1 MTLILILNLIFAG
14 PVAQWITRLT
24 TGQEIPGSTP
34 GRFVLLRMRQSGVE
48 NNKSEVRGDFPSN

>member
-1 MTLILILNLIFAG
+1 MTLIFRLNICRTCGTMDNASDYRSE
-14 PVAQWITRLT
+14 VR
-24 TGQEIPGSTP
+24 GSTP

>member
-1 MTLILILNLIFAG
+1 MTFILYLLFVG

-24 TGQEIPGSTP
+24 TDQEIPGSTP

-48 NNKSEVRGDFPSN
+48 NNKSEVRGDFLSN